1 MENNQQNQSVENN
14 CITRPYPYTVDEP
27 ITDSLDIKSYFPDAG
42 GILYLRGQYQSE
54 SMFALD
60 LGIQPEFG
68 KGNVLCVAPYTNL
81 TEQLKFLKELNRITF
96 EAIKFIERN
105 DLKQR
110 T

>member
-1 MENNQQNQSVENN
+1 MENSQENQVVEND

-27 ITDSLDIKSYFPDAG
+27 IIDSLNIKSFFPDAG

-54 SMFALD
+54 KMFALD

-68 KGNVLCVAPYTNL
+68 KGNVMAIAPYTNL

-105 DLKQR
+105 NLKQR